1 METGVAFTKIN
12 DSTTSD
18 TSSDCTLAESQI
30 PTSDDED
37 KNEDFSETLKQFEVG
52 LSSLIANDKKIFDV
66 LTKLAGANLKIA
78 SQIADIIIK
87 NKYSVDGL
95 LILYLVDSI
104 TKNVG
109 QAYIA
114 VFSTFLVSIFKKTF
128 IQLDDIKKKEKMFSL
143 RYYWN
148 NVFPEP
154 LLTSLDV
161 VIHQIDRNWP
171 ILNERE
177 SATINDISN
186 VEQYEEGRK
195 DPLEKADLELFNA
208 IYDSTMLKNGE
219 HKIDDNHYEENLAP
233 DDKSGTSINVCQV
246 NKAHSSYSDSDE
258 VKGRSM
264 TSPGSV
270 VQQQTKR
277 QRGRPPN
284 ISKDDQVNL
293 FNQNMSSIVIN
304 NKLAGSTSAVYYKIA
319 EKLGLDKQAVYLAA
333 KRYFIGQKLIL
344 NAENDDKENR
354 EAEYTP
360 LQSFDKNFTI
370 STNDISFEINI
381 SKIALFDDN
390 TVSTKYAR
398 KLNSASV
405 VRAQLADEMMMDH
418 EEHEPALLPNSQT
431 LQVQKFRLNK
441 KDYLHQNPIL
451 AIRLM
456 KDESQYFGCIMDCG
470 LDPFFCAYVTPLQ
483 NELLRVYTRY
493 TSCIISIDSSGVP
506 VIPPEFSSYSIE
518 FDTLKPIFLYN
529 INLQLPTFSIPIF
542 QLLSQRHTSSF
553 LHYILSCWQD
563 VCFGGKSPNE
573 IIVDDSKALLLTSAQ
588 TFTSCKTMEVYMNK
602 CYDALFEG
610 CKTPECFIRLNRS
623 HIVKAIKRNEYL
635 KKEDKRRK
643 ILYQRIFGY
652 LISVED
658 VKDAEKIIRE
668 IFILL
673 YNKYSNDV
681 YVSNAKKHLKTLSD
695 CHLMDDDDGDE
706 MIVDVPES
714 TSMLLTATK
723 FKKWLHDI

>member
-52 LSSLIANDKKIFDV
+52 LSSLITNDKKIFDV

-114 VFSTFLVSIFKKTF
+114 VFSTFL
-128 IQLDDIKKKEKMFSL
+128 
-143 RYYWN
+143 
-148 NVFPEP
+148 
-154 LLTSLDV
+154 
-161 VIHQIDRNWP
+161 
-171 ILNERE
+171 
-177 SATINDISN
+177 ATINDISN
-186 VEQYEEGRK
+186 VEQYEEERK
-195 DPLEKADLELFNA
+195 DPLEKADLELFDA
-208 IYDSTMLKNGE
+208 IYDSTMLNNGE

-284 ISKDDQVNL
+284 ISKDDQVNS

-354 EAEYTP
+354 
-360 LQSFDKNFTI
+360 
-370 STNDISFEINI
+370 
-381 SKIALFDDN
+381 
-390 TVSTKYAR
+390 
-398 KLNSASV
+398 
-405 VRAQLADEMMMDH
+405 
-418 EEHEPALLPNSQT
+418 
-431 LQVQKFRLNK
+431 
-441 KDYLHQNPIL
+441 
-451 AIRLM
+451 
-456 KDESQYFGCIMDCG
+456 
-470 LDPFFCAYVTPLQ
+470 
-483 NELLRVYTRY
+483 
-493 TSCIISIDSSGVP
+493 
-506 VIPPEFSSYSIE
+506 
-518 FDTLKPIFLYN
+518 
-529 INLQLPTFSIPIF
+529 
-542 QLLSQRHTSSF
+542 
-553 LHYILSCWQD
+553 
-563 VCFGGKSPNE
+563 
-573 IIVDDSKALLLTSAQ
+573 
-588 TFTSCKTMEVYMNK
+588 
-602 CYDALFEG
+602 
-610 CKTPECFIRLNRS
+610 
-623 HIVKAIKRNEYL
+623 
-635 KKEDKRRK
+635 
-643 ILYQRIFGY
+643 
-652 LISVED
+652 
-658 VKDAEKIIRE
+658 
-668 IFILL
+668 
-673 YNKYSNDV
+673 
-681 YVSNAKKHLKTLSD
+681 
-695 CHLMDDDDGDE
+695 
-706 MIVDVPES
+706 
-714 TSMLLTATK
+714 
-723 FKKWLHDI
+723 